1 MIFKEIDKVMAPL
14 NVLVID
20 DSPMTIKIMEATLD
34 QLGHKVVASELNGT
48 NALETYRAL
57 NPDLVTMDIVMP
69 EVDGIEATKRILAE
83 FPDARIVIVTSHGQ
97 EMIVQDA
104 MNAGARGYVTKPI
117 TTDAL
122 EQQIKL
128 AMKNDD

>member
-1 MIFKEIDKVMAPL
+1 MASL

-34 QLGHKVVASELNGT
+34 QLGHIVVASELNGT
-48 NALETYRAL
+48 NALETYRAFS
-57 NPDLVTMDIVMP
+57 PDLVTMDIVMP

-83 FPDARIVIVTSHGQ
+83 FPDARIVMVTSHGQ

-117 TTDAL
+117 TTGAL
-122 EQQIKL
+122 EKQIKL
-128 AMKNDD
+128 AMQSND